1 MGDGSLLDSV
11 PDSVQVVGGRVG
23 LVEFHGYRVLLND
36 RVVVTIDGGIETDR
50 EEVLM
55 IARQNAIECNISL
68 DVISPPDD
76 WLTDPG
82 LTIVP

>member
-1 MGDGSLLDSV
+1 
-11 PDSVQVVGGRVG
+11 
-23 LVEFHGYRVLLND
+23 LND

-55 IARQNAIECNISL
+55 VARKNAIVRNISL

-76 WLTDPG
+76 WFTDPG